1 MNINKNNHYELEILK
16 QVEKSAHLNN
26 RMVAA
31 KLDCSVKLAHGLL
44 KKMVQK
50 GFFNVKKLNSRRWD
64 YYLTPRGIAEK
75 ARLTYEFLEFS
86 MKFYKEARKKSSQ
99 VCKDI
104 AETGNRNV
112 VFIGSGE
119 LAEICYLGVKEW
131 GLDLIGV
138 YDEIDKKQFMGLKV
152 QPLSELSTFNSQL
165 STLNYLICLY
175 DKSSPMTK
183 NYLPEKLIDILNKQR
198 TNVNISSTTCKHL
211 SADLSTIA
219 SAKVEALAQIELLTK
234 FHWIF

>member
-1 MNINKNNHYELEILK
+1 MNIDKNNLYELEILK

-50 GFFNVKKLNSRRWD
+50 GFFNVKKLNSRHWN
-64 YYLTPRGIAEK
+64 YYLTPQGISAK

-99 VCKDI
+99 VCRDI
-104 AETGNRNV
+104 AEAGNKNV
-112 VFIGSGE
+112 VFIGAGD

-131 GLDLIGV
+131 GLDLVAV
-138 YDEIDKKQFMGLKV
+138 YDDTDKKQFMGVKI
-152 QPLSELSTFNSQL
+152 QPFSQL
-165 STLNYLICLY
+165 LPSINPDLNSPSTSNHQLTTKHLIICTY
-175 DKSSPMTK
+175 DKSKPMTEK
-183 NYLPEKLIDILNKQR
+183 YLPDVINQQLT
-198 TNVNISSTTCKHL
+198 TNNNQHL
-211 SADLSTIA
+211 FR
-219 SAKVEALAQIELLTK
+219 V
-234 FHWIF
+234 HWVF

>member
-1 MNINKNNHYELEILK
+1 MNIDKNNLYELEILK
-16 QVEKSAHLNN
+16 QVEESSQLSN

-64 YYLTPRGIAEK
+64 YYLTPHGITEK
-75 ARLTYEFLEFS
+75 ARLSYEFLEFS

-104 AETGNRNV
+104 LETGNTEV
-112 VFIGSGE
+112 IFIGSGD
-119 LAEICYLGVKEW
+119 LAEICYLGVKEF
-131 GLDLIGV
+131 GLNLIAV
-138 YDEIDKKQFMGLKV
+138 YDETAKKKFMGIKIKSY
-152 QPLSELSTFNSQL
+152 SELSTTNDQPP
-165 STLNYLICLY
+165 TTNYIICTY
-175 DKSSPMTK
+175 DKSKPMTE
-183 NYLPEKLIDILNKQR
+183 NYLPEAISEQLTVNNEQR
-198 TNVNISSTTCKHL
+198 T
-211 SADLSTIA
+211 
-219 SAKVEALAQIELLTK
+219 TK